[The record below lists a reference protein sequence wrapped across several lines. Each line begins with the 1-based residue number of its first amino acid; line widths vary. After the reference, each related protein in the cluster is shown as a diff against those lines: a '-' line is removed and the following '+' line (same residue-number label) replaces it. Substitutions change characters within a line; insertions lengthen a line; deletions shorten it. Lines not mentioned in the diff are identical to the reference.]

1 MEATATDPATVPSAP
16 ACAFLTAHP
25 AWVGGDAPDSQD
37 DPCAEYFNADG
48 SLSDTALA
56 FLHREWI
63 TGRMI

>member
-1 MEATATDPATVPSAP
+1 MKATATDLATVPSAP
-16 ACAFLTAHP
+16 AGAFLTAHP
-25 AWVGGDAPDSQD
+25 AWVDEEAPDAQD

-48 SLSDTALA
+48 SLSDAALA

>member
-1 MEATATDPATVPSAP
+1 MEATATDLAAVPSAP
-16 ACAFLTAHP
+16 AGAFLTAHP
-25 AWVGGDAPDSQD
+25 AWVGGDAPDAQD

-48 SLSDTALA
+48 SLSDAALA

>member
-1 MEATATDPATVPSAP
+1 
-16 ACAFLTAHP
+16 
-25 AWVGGDAPDSQD
+25 VGGDAADPQD

-48 SLSDTALA
+48 SLSDAALA